1 MLGKATKPSLLNEV
15 KRYGTMASSATYEIA
30 KIKVDEFVQEYGI
43 DEHTREE
50 VLKRFGEIGL
60 ECLITYYEV

>member
-1 MLGKATKPSLLNEV
+1 MSDATWEV
-15 KRYGTMASSATYEIA
+15 A
-30 KIKVDEFVQEYGI
+30 KIKVDEFVQEHGI

-50 VLKRFGEIGL
+50 VFKRFGEIGL

>member
-1 MLGKATKPSLLNEV
+1 
-15 KRYGTMASSATYEIA
+15 MASSATYEIA
-30 KIKVDEFVQEYGI
+30 KIKIDEFVQEHGL